1 MTLSANA
8 RLYIRNIKRLPALH
22 RTEFSLRSLR
32 YECSLTPSLLR
43 PRASHATR
51 SISTTVTIRDNNV
64 EHGRITV
71 SKECIR
77 SFSDS
82 HLGGQDSHF
91 AADAESKSDAT
102 SVEDSTKSS
111 ETSTQTVRPVVLP
124 EQAISLRDIPID
136 YQHEESWQISHD
148 MKLFP
153 VFLLIVSRRLSELDL
168 KSKWLEGKNR
178 LATSASFPISE
189 TESVTGFA
197 IDGVCKHM
205 LSSSAF

>member
-1 MTLSANA
+1 M
-8 RLYIRNIKRLPALH
+8 
-22 RTEFSLRSLR
+22 
-32 YECSLTPSLLR
+32 
-43 PRASHATR
+43 
-51 SISTTVTIRDNNV
+51 
-64 EHGRITV
+64 

-178 LATSASFPISE
+178 LETSASFPISE